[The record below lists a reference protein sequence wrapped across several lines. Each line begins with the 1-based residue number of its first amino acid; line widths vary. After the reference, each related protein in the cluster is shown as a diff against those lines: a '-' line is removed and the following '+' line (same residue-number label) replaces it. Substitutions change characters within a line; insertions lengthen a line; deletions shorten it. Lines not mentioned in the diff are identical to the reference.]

1 MTADRAEDRILV
13 GNRFLDVRWMEHVP
27 CDNGEVCMPS
37 GQGKRIARE
46 GGDIVS
52 LVQRLFNQASTS
64 DAGGSKDCDMHIASL
79 HVPRGVLLLKQRC
92 WIPWNEVSVAART
105 TLEASLLALRG
116 S

>member
-52 LVQRLFNQASTS
+52 LVQRLFHQALT
-64 DAGGSKDCDMHIASL
+64 GSS
-79 HVPRGVLLLKQRC
+79 
-92 WIPWNEVSVAART
+92 S
-105 TLEASLLALRG
+105 G
-116 S
+116 SEYR